1 MKDTGISDYKEKA
14 SHGDV
19 LMPIQRYRCIVPFS
33 YQDLS
38 LHWHDEVEFTWIEGG
53 SIDYGIN
60 FETYRVRKDDLL
72 LISPHTLH
80 SAHALKKE
88 EMISE
93 SLVFHLDML
102 GYQTPDHLKH
112 NLWHSENTVLFVG
125 YQAEGTLGRALVDG
139 APSVKIFDEAIAVNA
154 EIRVLAGVSGH
165 ADKNGLIRWLQG
177 VSPKP
182 AQIFVN
188 HGDDEACTDFTQC
201 LREEYGYNAMAPYSG
216 TCYDLAAG
224 AFLAQPAGVLRK
236 KPEEAARDPRAMA
249 AFSELQR
256 AVKQLSALA
265 QGVGGR
271 PNKELKRMAA
281 QVQALYDAWRA

>member
-19 LMPIQRYRCIVPFS
+19 LMPMQRYRCIVPFS

-102 GYQTPDHLKH
+102 GVSDSGCLYYQI
-112 NLWHSENTVLFVG
+112 
-125 YQAEGTLGRALVDG
+125 YQSAFEREVPFCSYNPGRLSG
-139 APSVKIFDEAIAVNA
+139 AWGAAAVFQGNA
-154 EIRVLAGVSGH
+154 YM
-165 ADKNGLIRWLQG
+165 
-177 VSPKP
+177 
-182 AQIFVN
+182 
-188 HGDDEACTDFTQC
+188 C
-201 LREEYGYNAMAPYSG
+201 
-216 TCYDLAAG
+216 
-224 AFLAQPAGVLRK
+224 
-236 KPEEAARDPRAMA
+236 
-249 AFSELQR
+249 
-256 AVKQLSALA
+256 
-265 QGVGGR
+265 GG
-271 PNKELKRMAA
+271 
-281 QVQALYDAWRA
+281 

>member
-1 MKDTGISDYKEKA
+1 MEYDAAG
-14 SHGDV
+14 
-19 LMPIQRYRCIVPFS
+19 
-33 YQDLS
+33 
-38 LHWHDEVEFTWIEGG
+38 
-53 SIDYGIN
+53 
-60 FETYRVRKDDLL
+60 RV
-72 LISPHTLH
+72 
-80 SAHALKKE
+80 
-88 EMISE
+88 
-93 SLVFHLDML
+93 
-102 GYQTPDHLKH
+102 
-112 NLWHSENTVLFVG
+112 
-125 YQAEGTLGRALVDG
+125 
-139 APSVKIFDEAIAVNA
+139 
-154 EIRVLAGVSGH
+154 IRLTT
-165 ADKNGLIRWLQG
+165 DKNGLIRWLQG

-265 QGVGGR
+265 QGAGGR